1 MMFDPKASIDFIGNT
16 APFIQFNYVRA
27 ASMLAKCDEAGFST
41 SIESLDAS
49 VWDTDELRLIQQA
62 LMWPATVELAAA
74 QYDPSLVANHTYE
87 LTKAFS
93 RWYQDH
99 QVLNEENAALR
110 EARIALTI
118 CVSNQIKTAM
128 GLLGIDMPKRM

>member
-1 MMFDPKASIDFIGNT
+1 
-16 APFIQFNYVRA
+16 
-27 ASMLAKCDEAGFST
+27 MLAKCSEAGLNLT
-41 SIESLDAS
+41 IESLDAS
-49 VWDTDELRLIQQA
+49 VWDADELRLIQQA

-74 QYDPSLVANHTYE
+74 QYDPSLVANHIYD

-99 QVLNEENAALR
+99 PVLGEENAAVR
-110 EARIALTI
+110 EARIALTQCI
-118 CVSNQIKTAM
+118 AHQIKTSM